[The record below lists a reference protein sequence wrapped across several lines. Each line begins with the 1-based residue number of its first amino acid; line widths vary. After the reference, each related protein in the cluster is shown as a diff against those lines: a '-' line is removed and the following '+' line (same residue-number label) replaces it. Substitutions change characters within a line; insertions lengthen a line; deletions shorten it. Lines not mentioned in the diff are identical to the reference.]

1 MHFDAGRLRPTA
13 RLSLTPERLHTL
25 ALSPASWSRRLAP
38 SPVLHSNP
46 GAVLHPTPPCPL
58 PLVQLSHA
66 PQQARPT
73 YVSTSSYLFI
83 LHPQLQNSLLQGP
96 TTDTVP
102 HGTEPTK
109 SMSHRILEAVLSFL
123 PAFLKALP
131 GAVLRECRSYGE
143 SHTETPDPARLRE
156 PLVGPVGKRGKYHD
170 SCPQLA
176 DETGSRGKVGTR

>member
-46 GAVLHPTPPCPL
+46 GAILHPTPPCPL

-109 SMSHRILEAVLSFL
+109 SMSHRILRPSFPSCL
-123 PAFLKALP
+123 PSSKPSQVQSSGSAGLTVSHIQRLQILP
-131 GAVLRECRSYGE
+131 GS
-143 SHTETPDPARLRE
+143 
-156 PLVGPVGKRGKYHD
+156 
-170 SCPQLA
+170 
-176 DETGSRGKVGTR
+176 GSPWSGL